1 MILDLLIKYLREAR
15 KYFAGITFASQSVR
29 DFMPE
34 GGGSENVNLIKTLFE
49 LTQYKF
55 MFRQDSS
62 TVKML
67 NDIFNN
73 ALSYS
78 QIDQIPYLNTGE
90 AILSIAGDRSLR
102 FNVWLSNDYEKQLF
116 SGGM

>member
-15 KYFAGITFASQSVR
+15 KYFAGITFASQTVR

-34 GGGSENVNLIKTLFE
+34 GESDPHINKIKALFE

-62 TVKML
+62 TL
-67 NDIFNN
+67 PLINRIFNN
-73 ALSYS
+73 SLTFS
-78 QIDQIPYLNTGE
+78 QIEQIPYLDTGE
-90 AILSIAGDRSLR
+90 TILSIAGDRSLR
-102 FNVWLSNDYEKQLF
+102 FGVWLSNEYEEKIF
-116 SGGM
+116 AGGR